1 MSRKLYVSTDIS
13 IDEAIAEIADDD
25 PLSALLWP
33 WLLVH
38 LDDWGRSSASARRLK
53 GAVAPMFE
61 AVTVEVIERALQAY
75 AAKGLIAL
83 YEVGGHRYLAVE
95 PEKWWRYQT
104 HIHRSKREVDGSAI
118 PAPPADAFTT
128 PAEVRGESRNVA
140 GICASLPPSLPPSP
154 TPSPTPSARDERKHA
169 KTIEKDPTSAQYWT
183 AKYLEAL
190 EAEGRPRPSR
200 SQLDIFG
207 AKVKEIQNLDPDLM
221 VYTIARMIE
230 RGKGPPLLALIYEDC
245 RREGEEEIWR
255 MQTEGARRVR

>member
-13 IDEAIAEIADDD
+13 IDEALAEISDDD
-25 PLSALLWP
+25 PVSALLWP

-75 AAKGLIAL
+75 ATKGLIAL
-83 YEVGGHRYLAVE
+83 YEVDGHRYLAVE
-95 PEKWWRYQT
+95 SEKWWRYQT
-104 HIHRSKREVDGSAI
+104 HIHKSKREEDRSAV
-118 PAPPADAFTT
+118 PAPPPDAFT
-128 PAEVRGESRNVA
+128 PSAESREESRSVA
-140 GICASLPPSLPPSP
+140 GNCASPPPSLPPSP
-154 TPSPTPSARDERKHA
+154 TPSPTPSARDERNDA
-169 KTIEKDPTSAQYWT
+169 KRIDRGPTPAQHWT

-200 SQLDIFG
+200 TQLDVFG

-221 VYTIARMIE
+221 AYTIARMIE

-245 RREGEEEIWR
+245 RREGEEEIWN
-255 MQTEGARRVR
+255 MQVGGARRVR